1 MRAHFAPN
9 ATIAAVMTVSF
20 ALFDTAAGRCAIAW
34 GARGIIG
41 IQLPEANEQKTRGR
55 VLQRFLD
62 GAGGGASA
70 HGSAGAG
77 RDRRLFARDT
87 R

>member
-62 GAGGGASA
+62 AREAVPPPMA
-70 HGSAGAG
+70 ARG